1 MFNNYISSNVEDNE
15 ELNKVLKSFEDV
27 NYNAFYRAYV
37 VDNNDVDKLG
47 KVKVRIPVLHGF
59 TSKNPNFV
67 DSNALPWASPAIFPS
82 GGNDSGAFL
91 VPNVGDT
98 VYVTFEA
105 DSPKLPI
112 YFGGIPSKIG
122 DKEKRIS
129 SVNINKN
136 ESYTYNDDDYI
147 KDIVNGTERV
157 IYKSL
162 KGATIIIDDY
172 DSNEYIK
179 IIDQAGQEVTLENFR
194 DDSLN
199 RRGNK
204 LGLSSRSKMTL
215 TNNQGDKVTLKNG
228 KVYIQSDTISI
239 ETKSIDIPGI
249 NRDFWPEDTL
259 INQINGD
266 NPIMYE
272 PTKASNA
279 LVYQD
284 MLDEIIG
291 NRNYKAK
298 YREMIEKAIQLTNEI
313 SNEVISTNDQTDFSE
328 LMYDISSY
336 NVNTVNGEIV
346 SDETDII
353 DYIINIF
360 QDNTYINTI
369 SALINRGSYITEE
382 TVHSLL
388 DTSGITVNG
397 KLDLSRLR
405 LPSKVEN
412 EFQVFN
418 VYFSSGSSEVKFN
431 ISLYFVDEAGEQIC
445 FSRVGS
451 MDNTFYINE
460 SFILS
465 EYRRT
470 APSDK
475 LDYTINKTSVPL
487 PYEATSNT
495 DIYITMAEPNFY
507 NSVNL
512 IQNGNIGIATSGPF
526 KCWLESD
533 DNFSS
538 DYLNGRFCIQNIS
551 QENIK
556 NINCGF
562 GRIDSEY
569 YGERYIYNSG
579 TDVVT
584 LEPNDTHKQDDNVYL
599 GDKYHYT
606 ITYYSKEKTYDYNR
620 EISLTYDAE
629 NHSIEGLLDD
639 IEVEAKEF
647 TERTNGDVAIKSFGI
662 TNSGNIKYITKFE
675 LYSHYLETV
684 VNYSSLELDDSY
696 TTVSLD
702 NYLIINDISNI
713 TVKIYWKEEA

>member
-15 ELNKVLKSFEDV
+15 ELNKVLKSFEEV

-122 DKEKRIS
+122 DNEKKIS

-136 ESYTYNDDDYI
+136 EPYTYNDDDYI

-179 IIDQAGQEVTLENFR
+179 IIDQAGQEVTMENFR

-249 NRDFWPEDTL
+249 NRDFWPEDAL

-266 NPIMYE
+266 SPIMYE

-298 YREMIEKAIQLTNEI
+298 YKEMIEKAIQLTNEI
-313 SNEVISTNDQTDFSE
+313 SNEVISTNDQTDFSKF
-328 LMYDISSY
+328 MYDISSSG
-336 NVNTVNGEIV
+336 VNIVNGEII
-346 SDETDII
+346 SDEIDII
-353 DYIINIF
+353 DYIVNIF
-360 QDNTYINTI
+360 QDNTYIDTML
-369 SALINRGSYITEE
+369 AMINRGDYLTEE
-382 TVHSLL
+382 IVYSLL
-388 DTSGITVNG
+388 DTGGIIVDGT
-397 KLDLSRLR
+397 LDISRLR
-405 LPSKVEN
+405 LPNKVEN

-418 VYFSSGSSEVKFN
+418 VYFNSGSSGIKFN
-431 ISLYFVDEAGEQIC
+431 IGLYFIDEAGEQIC
-445 FSRVGS
+445 FSSVGS
-451 MDNTFYINE
+451 VDNTLYIDDR
-460 SFILS
+460 FVLS

-475 LDYTINKTSVPL
+475 LDYIINETSVPL
-487 PYEATSNT
+487 PYEATSDI
-495 DIYITMAEPNFY
+495 DIYTTMTKPNFY
-507 NSVNL
+507 NSINL
-512 IQNGNIGIATSGPF
+512 IQNGNTNSVSSGPF

-538 DYLNGRFCIQNIS
+538 SNLNGRICIQNIS
-551 QENIK
+551 DNTISNIY
-556 NINCGF
+556 CYF
-562 GRIDSEY
+562 GRIDSSY
-569 YGERYIYNSG
+569 SGEAYTLNHGVQINKLSPNEIYK
-579 TDVVT
+579 
-584 LEPNDTHKQDDNVYL
+584 EDDNVYL

-606 ITYYSKEKTYDYNR
+606 ITYYSKEKTYDYSR

-629 NHSIEGLLDD
+629 NHSIKGSLAD
-639 IEVEAKEF
+639 IEVMAKELA
-647 TERTNGDVAIKSFGI
+647 ESSNGDVSIKSFEI
-662 TNSGNIKYITKFE
+662 SNSGNIKYITKFE
-675 LYSHYLETV
+675 IYSRYLETV
-684 VNYSSLELDDSY
+684 VNYSSLELNIY
-696 TTVSLD
+696 ATVFLD
-702 NYLIINDISNI
+702 NHLIINDINDI
-713 TVKIYWKEEA
+713 AVKIYWKEET

>member
-15 ELNKVLKSFEDV
+15 ELNKVLKSFEEV

-266 NPIMYE
+266 SPIMYE

-284 MLDEIIG
+284 VLDEIIG

-360 QDNTYINTI
+360 QDNTYINTMH
-369 SALINRGSYITEE
+369 ALINRGSYITEE
-382 TVHSLL
+382 TVYSLL

-418 VYFSSGSSEVKFN
+418 VYFSSSSSEVKFN
-431 ISLYFVDEAGEQIC
+431 INLYFIDEAGEQIC

-451 MDNTFYINE
+451 MDNTLYINE

-475 LDYTINKTSVPL
+475 LDYIINKTSVPL

-495 DIYITMAEPNFY
+495 DIYITMIEPNFY
-507 NSVNL
+507 NSINL
-512 IQNGNIGIATSGPF
+512 VQVGSTNTVSSGPF

-538 DYLNGRFCIQNIS
+538 SYLNGRICIQNIS
-551 QENIK
+551 DNTISNIYC
-556 NINCGF
+556 NF
-562 GRIDSEY
+562 GRIDDY
-569 YGERYIYNSG
+569 DYGEAYVLNHGVLINRLSPNEIYK
-579 TDVVT
+579 
-584 LEPNDTHKQDDNVYL
+584 EDDNEYL

-606 ITYYSKEKTYDYNR
+606 ITYYSKEKTYDYSR

-629 NHSIEGLLDD
+629 NHSIEGSLDD

-647 TERTNGDVAIKSFGI
+647 TEQTNGDVAIKSFRI
-662 TNSGNIKYITKFE
+662 TNSGNIKYVTKFE
-675 LYSHYLETV
+675 IYSRYLETV
-684 VNYSSLELDDSY
+684 VDYSSLELDNSY
-696 TTVSLD
+696 TTISLD
-702 NYLIINDISNI
+702 NYLIINDIDDI
-713 TVKIYWKEEA
+713 AVKIYWKEEA

>member
-15 ELNKVLKSFEDV
+15 ELNKVLKSFEEV

-37 VDNNDVDKLG
+37 VDNNDIDKLG

-122 DKEKRIS
+122 DNEKKIS
-129 SVNINKN
+129 SININKN
-136 ESYTYNDDDYI
+136 EPYTYNDDDYI

-179 IIDQAGQEVTLENFR
+179 IIDQAGQEVTMENFR

-249 NRDFWPEDTL
+249 NRDFWPEDAL

-266 NPIMYE
+266 SPIMYE

-284 MLDEIIG
+284 ILDEIIG

-313 SNEVISTNDQTDFSE
+313 SNEVISTNDQTDFSKF
-328 LMYDISSY
+328 MYDISSY
-336 NVNTVNGEIV
+336 NVNIVNGEIV
-346 SDETDII
+346 SDEIDII

-360 QDNTYINTI
+360 QDNTYIDTML
-369 SALINRGSYITEE
+369 AMINRGDYLTEE
-382 TVHSLL
+382 IVYSLL
-388 DTSGITVNG
+388 DTGGITVNG

-405 LPSKVEN
+405 LPNKVEN

-418 VYFSSGSSEVKFN
+418 VYFNSGSTKVKFN
-431 ISLYFVDEAGEQIC
+431 VSLHFIDEAGEQIC
-445 FSRVGS
+445 FSSIGS
-451 MDNTFYINE
+451 TDNTFRIDDNLV
-460 SFILS
+460 IS

-475 LDYTINKTSVPL
+475 LDYIINETSVPL
-487 PYEATSNT
+487 PYEATSDI
-495 DIYITMAEPNFY
+495 DIYVTMTRPYFY
-507 NSVNL
+507 NSINL
-512 IQNGNIGIATSGPF
+512 IQNGNTNSVSSGPF

-538 DYLNGRFCIQNIS
+538 SNLNGRICIQNIS
-551 QENIK
+551 DNTISDIYC
-556 NINCGF
+556 NF
-562 GRIDSEY
+562 GRIDSSY
-569 YGERYIYNSG
+569 SGEAYILNHGIPINKLS
-579 TDVVT
+579 
-584 LEPNDTHKQDDNVYL
+584 PNEIYKEDDNVYL

-606 ITYYSKEKTYDYNR
+606 ITYYSKEKTYDYSR

-629 NHSIEGLLDD
+629 NHSIKGSLDD
-639 IEVEAKEF
+639 IEVMAKELA
-647 TERTNGDVAIKSFGI
+647 ENSNGDVSVKSFEI
-662 TNSGNIKYITKFE
+662 ANSGNIKYITKFE
-675 LYSHYLETV
+675 IYSRHLETV
-684 VNYSSLELDDSY
+684 VNYSSLELNIY
-696 TTVSLD
+696 ATVFLD
-702 NYLIINDISNI
+702 NHLIINDINDI
-713 TVKIYWKEEA
+713 AVKIYWKEET

>member
-1 MFNNYISSNVEDNE
+1 MFNNYISSNIEDNE
-15 ELNKVLKSFEDV
+15 ELNEVLKRLENV

-37 VDNNDVDKLG
+37 IDNNDVDKLG

-147 KDIVNGTERV
+147 KDMVNGTERV

-172 DSNEYIK
+172 DSSEYIK

-249 NRDFWPEDTL
+249 NRDFWPEDAL

-266 NPIMYE
+266 SPIIYE

-284 MLDEIIG
+284 ILDEIIG

-298 YREMIEKAIQLTNEI
+298 YREMLEKAIQLTNEI

-328 LMYDISSY
+328 LMYDMSNS
-336 NVNTVNGEIV
+336 NVNIVNGEII
-346 SDETDII
+346 SDEIDII
-353 DYIINIF
+353 DYLINIF
-360 QDNTYINTI
+360 QDNVYVNTI
-369 SALINRGSYITEE
+369 HALINRGNYITEE
-382 TVHSLL
+382 TVYSLL
-388 DTSGITVNG
+388 DTSGITVDG
-397 KLDLSRLR
+397 TLDISRLR

-418 VYFSSGSSEVKFN
+418 VYFSS
-431 ISLYFVDEAGEQIC
+431 
-445 FSRVGS
+445 
-451 MDNTFYINE
+451 DNTIDE
-460 SFILS
+460 S
-465 EYRRT
+465 
-470 APSDK
+470 
-475 LDYTINKTSVPL
+475 
-487 PYEATSNT
+487 
-495 DIYITMAEPNFY
+495 
-507 NSVNL
+507 NS
-512 IQNGNIGIATSGPF
+512 
-526 KCWLESD
+526 
-533 DNFSS
+533 
-538 DYLNGRFCIQNIS
+538 IS
-551 QENIK
+551 
-556 NINCGF
+556 
-562 GRIDSEY
+562 
-569 YGERYIYNSG
+569 
-579 TDVVT
+579 
-584 LEPNDTHKQDDNVYL
+584 
-599 GDKYHYT
+599 
-606 ITYYSKEKTYDYNR
+606 
-620 EISLTYDAE
+620 
-629 NHSIEGLLDD
+629 
-639 IEVEAKEF
+639 
-647 TERTNGDVAIKSFGI
+647 
-662 TNSGNIKYITKFE
+662 
-675 LYSHYLETV
+675 
-684 VNYSSLELDDSY
+684 
-696 TTVSLD
+696 
-702 NYLIINDISNI
+702 
-713 TVKIYWKEEA
+713 